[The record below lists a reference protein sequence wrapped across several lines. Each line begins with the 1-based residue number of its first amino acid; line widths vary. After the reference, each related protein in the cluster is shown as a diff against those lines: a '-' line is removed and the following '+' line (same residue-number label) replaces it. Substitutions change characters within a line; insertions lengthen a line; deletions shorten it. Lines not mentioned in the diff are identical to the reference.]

1 MSDVSLSGIWD
12 GEYHLLEP
20 DVHFPSDGARMVID
34 GWEEL
39 EEEDVLSPFESPS
52 REPILR
58 RTGDDRSELDKKRF
72 PLRDTEQA
80 WGSLSVV
87 LGALSRVVEMPRKQY
102 QNINHQ
108 NKTVSWSF
116 QADEFLTERL

>member
-1 MSDVSLSGIWD
+1 MSTISLSGIWD

-20 DVHFPSDGARMVID
+20 DEHFPSSGAKMVID

-58 RTGDDRSELDKKRF
+58 ETGSPRSEIDRQRF

-102 QNINHQ
+102 QNINH
-108 NKTVSWSF
+108 KTNEVSWSF
-116 QADEFLTERL
+116 QTDDFLTERL